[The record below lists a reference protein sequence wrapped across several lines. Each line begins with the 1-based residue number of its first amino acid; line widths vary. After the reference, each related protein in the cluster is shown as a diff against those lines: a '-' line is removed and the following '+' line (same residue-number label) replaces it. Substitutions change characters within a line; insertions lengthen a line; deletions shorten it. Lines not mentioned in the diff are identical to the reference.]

1 MLPSTASLSAPFAI
15 LVLASSA
22 AAAPPSN
29 AATSDSGTVV
39 DLGKCGNWKDAL
51 DHLCPFSA
59 GRLTSR
65 YATVPYAAPRVG
77 ELRFKDLDHLTYDF
91 MNDDLANS
99 GAWMVA
105 HGGAARGEPNP
116 KYKGW
121 YGASHSS
128 NSALLPFASLSPD
141 ELTRLENQ
149 TALMNTTEAAVA
161 HAWRAYVSSFLKHD
175 DPSKARLP
183 SSPAWHPATSSF
195 RYLPWMVISQAL
207 AAGANTS
214 APTTSG
220 MEVWPANEWDRQ
232 AWWHSEEVVKIT
244 RE

>member
-39 DLGKCGNWKDAL
+39 DLGKCGKWLAVVSTK
-51 DHLCPFSA
+51 P
-59 GRLTSR
+59 LTSR

-161 HAWRAYVSSFLKHD
+161 HA
-175 DPSKARLP
+175 PSKARLP

-195 RYLPWMVISQAL
+195 RYLPRMVISQAL